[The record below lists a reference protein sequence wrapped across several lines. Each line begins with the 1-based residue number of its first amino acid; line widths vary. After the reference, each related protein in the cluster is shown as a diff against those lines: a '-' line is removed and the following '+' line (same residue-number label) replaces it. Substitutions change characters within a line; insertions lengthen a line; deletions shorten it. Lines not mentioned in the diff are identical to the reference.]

1 MKLRRPLA
9 ANSSPDIAARNRPL
23 FVSPI
28 HKSENRSFVLLK
40 FRKPPNELPDL
51 RGMRSKIMGAVGVDS
66 DAGAMRFIMD
76 IATSMDASVEHDD
89 LAPCIRK
96 HTGHNGTC
104 ET

>member
-1 MKLRRPLA
+1 
-9 ANSSPDIAARNRPL
+9 
-23 FVSPI
+23 
-28 HKSENRSFVLLK
+28 
-40 FRKPPNELPDL
+40 
-51 RGMRSKIMGAVGVDS
+51 MRSKIMGAVGVDS